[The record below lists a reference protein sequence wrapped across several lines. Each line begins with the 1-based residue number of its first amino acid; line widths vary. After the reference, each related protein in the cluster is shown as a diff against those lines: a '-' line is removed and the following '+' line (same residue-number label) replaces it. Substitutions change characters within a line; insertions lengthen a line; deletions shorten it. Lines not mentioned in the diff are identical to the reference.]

1 MNFNEELLIKLME
14 DVSASEATDINIS
27 DIPCVD
33 LYMDQVTSFFEDK
46 LRGFKRDDEDKI
58 LTKTMINN
66 YAKDKILL
74 PVKNKK
80 YNKENMILLTLIYHL
95 KQVLS
100 INDINSLLTPLLKG
114 LDDKE
119 GNKEDIQKIYSE
131 FLKMK
136 KGQESQFKENFTQ
149 KLNLIKETDL
159 GLDKEREDKGE
170 LILTVL
176 LLINQANLQKRMA
189 EKIIDSFFKDV
200 KEDK

>member
-1 MNFNEELLIKLME
+1 MKFSEEDLMRLME
-14 DVSASEATDINIS
+14 EVCVSEDINIS
-27 DIPCVD
+27 DIPCID

-46 LRGFKRDDEDKI
+46 LGALKRDDEDKV

-66 YAKDKILL
+66 YAKAKILT

-80 YNKENMILLTLIYHL
+80 YTKENMILLTLIYHL

-114 LDDKE
+114 LEDKE
-119 GNKEDIQKIYSE
+119 GSKEDVQKLYSE
-131 FLKMK
+131 FLNMK
-136 KGQESQFKENFTQ
+136 KGQESQFKDNFQ
-149 KLNLIKETDL
+149 EKLNLIKARNL
-159 GLDKEREDKGE
+159 GLDQEQQDMGE
-170 LILTVL
+170 MILTVL

-189 EKIIDSFFKDV
+189 EKIIDSFFKDG